1 MVAERDTTDRYLA
14 SFLSERMDVELSGR
28 ISGIAKFGVFVK
40 LDDTG
45 ADALVPIRTLG
56 TEYFDHDQ
64 DSQTLMGSKS
74 GIIIRLG
81 QRVIV
86 KLAEAGPIT
95 GGLTAELITLDGTTM
110 PRGPSHGPSRN
121 GRGKP
126 PRRKVGSSKKKSIKT
141 ERKVKRTRS

>member
-1 MVAERDTTDRYLA
+1 
-14 SFLSERMDVELSGR
+14 LSGR
-28 ISGIAKFGVFVK
+28 ISGIAKFGIFVK
-40 LDDTG
+40 LDETG

-74 GIIIRLG
+74 GIVIGLG
-81 QRVIV
+81 QRVVV

-95 GGLTAELITLDGTTM
+95 GGLTAELITLDGTAM
-110 PRGPSHGPSRN
+110 PSGPSRGHSRG

-126 PRRKVGSSKKKSIKT
+126 PHRKAGSAKKKAAKT
-141 ERKVKRTRS
+141 ARKVKRTRS